1 MYGSDEGWGRMYGSD
16 GGRVECMGVMGVGQ
30 NVWE

>member
-1 MYGSDEGWGRMYGSD
+1 MYGSDGGWGRMYGSD
-16 GGRVECMGVMGVGQ
+16 GGRVECMGVGQ